1 MNFSRGYL
9 LLHTLIKNL
18 QILFLC
24 LLGISIFGALGFGL
38 YFLFFTGISNQWI
51 WASVLLII
59 FIIITWFSK
68 KYVDWKHGGILLVV
82 VIAFMGAC
90 IDIQG
95 NPLYNEPIR
104 LVYQHLGTLKV
115 TNTMTSINGTTGV
128 DYYFNI
134 VNPSGHVVKQ
144 LNMWGIAS
152 FRFFEYLVV
161 YSILLSIFVPAFRLI
176 RTKFKKAG

>member
-1 MNFSRGYL
+1 M
-9 LLHTLIKNL
+9 HTLIKNS

-38 YFLFFTGISNQWI
+38 YFLFFTGVSNQWV

-68 KYVDWKHGGILLVV
+68 KYVDWKHGGILLVL

-115 TNTMTSINGTTGV
+115 KNIMTSINGTTGV
-128 DYYFNI
+128 NYYFNI
-134 VNPSGHVVKQ
+134 VNPSGHIVKQ
-144 LNMWGIAS
+144 LNMWGVAL
-152 FRFFEYLVV
+152 FRFIEYLVI
-161 YSILLSIFVPAFRLI
+161 YSILLSMLVPM
-176 RTKFKKAG
+176 FKSVRNIKLKKES